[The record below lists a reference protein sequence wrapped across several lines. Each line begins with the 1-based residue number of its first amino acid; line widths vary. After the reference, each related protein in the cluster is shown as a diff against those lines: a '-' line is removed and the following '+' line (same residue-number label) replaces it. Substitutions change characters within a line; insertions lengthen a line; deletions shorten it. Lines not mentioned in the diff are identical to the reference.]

1 MKINKKIA
9 IMFSTVAAISL
20 LAGCGSNTP
29 KAEKKAALTTLHVAT
44 NATYVPF
51 EFKNEKEK
59 GYQGYEIEVVKAV
72 AKELGKKPE
81 FQNIPF
87 SGLIPALQ
95 AGDVDMAASGMTI
108 TKKRGEKVL
117 FAAPFYASRQVILT
131 KKDSGIKTPEDLKGH
146 QVALQMGTVSAKY
159 AADHGLKMKQFD
171 HNAEALMELE
181 IGGSD
186 AVLLDK
192 PVADYFITT
201 NSKKGKNDVIVID
214 IPEAQ
219 KEYFGFAFNHDNK
232 ELQKS
237 VNEALAKLTANGEL
251 NKIYKKWFST
261 DMDTFPK
268 TAEET
273 F

>member
-9 IMFSTVAAISL
+9 IMLSTVAAISL
-20 LAGCGSNTP
+20 LTGCGSSSTKTEKASTP
-29 KAEKKAALTTLHVAT
+29 SILHVAT

-51 EFKNEKEK
+51 EFKSEKK
-59 GYQGYEIEVVKAV
+59 AGYQGYEIDVVRAV
-72 AKELGKKPE
+72 AKELGKTPE
-81 FQNIPF
+81 FENIPF

-95 AGDVDMAASGMTI
+95 SGDVDMAASGMTI

-131 KKDSGIKTPEDLKGH
+131 KKNSGIKTPEDLKGH

-159 AADHGLKMKQFD
+159 AKDHGLKMKQFD

-201 NSKKGKNDVIVID
+201 NVKKGKDDVIVIS
-214 IPEAQ
+214 IPEAK

-232 ELQKS
+232 DLQKN
-237 VNEALAKLTANGEL
+237 VNKALAKLTASGEL
-251 NKIYKKWFST
+251 NKIHEKWFSSNV
-261 DMDTFPK
+261 DKLPK